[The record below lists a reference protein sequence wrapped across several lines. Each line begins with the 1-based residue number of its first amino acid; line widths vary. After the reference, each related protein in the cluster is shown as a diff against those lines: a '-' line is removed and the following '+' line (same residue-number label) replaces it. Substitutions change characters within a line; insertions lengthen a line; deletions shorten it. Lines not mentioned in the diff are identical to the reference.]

1 MVCITKFW
9 DTNPLYLKTVFLAYF
24 EEVILYL
31 LQLKTIPLKI
41 NTMEKETEKTMEK
54 AAWKQPEIIILESM
68 ETSKPFN
75 AEGENAFSG
84 STGS

>member
-1 MVCITKFW
+1 
-9 DTNPLYLKTVFLAYF
+9 
-24 EEVILYL
+24 
-31 LQLKTIPLKI
+31 
-41 NTMEKETEKTMEK
+41 MEKETEKTMEK